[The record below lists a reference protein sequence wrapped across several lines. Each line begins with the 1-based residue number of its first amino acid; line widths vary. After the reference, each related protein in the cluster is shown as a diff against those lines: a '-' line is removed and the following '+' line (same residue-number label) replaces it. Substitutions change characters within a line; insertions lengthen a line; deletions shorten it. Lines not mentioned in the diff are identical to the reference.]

1 GNSRKSAKDWVL
13 GGVTSAAG
21 AAAKPI
27 RDLIS
32 NIPGADSGF
41 GKLLKAS
48 PRSVLDAVL
57 SAIKGSEDSQVGGGQ
72 WAKPVD
78 AKYGT
83 KFGVAGRMW
92 SSGRHT
98 GLDFPAPTG
107 RAVRAVDSGSVSS
120 VRSSGPYGN
129 HILISHGGG

>member
-1 GNSRKSAKDWVL
+1 
-13 GGVTSAAG
+13 AG
-21 AAAKPI
+21 
-27 RDLIS
+27 
-32 NIPGADSGF
+32 
-41 GKLLKAS
+41 
-48 PRSVLDAVL
+48 L

-107 RAVRAVDSGSVSS
+107 RAVRADDSGAVPP
-120 VRSSGPYGN
+120 VRPPGPSARHTPTSRTTRGPPRPQP
-129 HILISHGGG
+129 